1 MTSSLCFNL
10 ATGAYFASMILFV
23 VYLASRITGTA
34 LLANL
39 LAYAGL
45 AVHTAAIGL
54 RWYES
59 YQVPGGIGHAPLSNL
74 YESVVF
80 FAWTIILIYLLIDL
94 KYRQR
99 AVGAFVVPFAFVAM
113 IWAQLGL
120 NDSIEPLV
128 PALQSNWL
136 TYHVITCFLGY
147 AAFAV
152 ACGVSIMYLIKIGK
166 EEKSNGETPA
176 GGVLSLFP
184 SAKILDD
191 INYKSIMI
199 GFPLLSLGI
208 ITGAAWANYAWG
220 TYWSWDPKE
229 TWSLIVWFIYAA
241 FLHARFTRGWV
252 GRKAAWLSIVGFAAT
267 LFCYLGVN
275 LVLSGLH
282 SYGG

>member
-10 ATGAYFASMILFV
+10 ATGAYFGSMVLFI
-23 VYLASRITGTA
+23 VYLVSRTNGTA
-34 LLANL
+34 LLANV
-39 LAYAGL
+39 LAYGGL
-45 AVHTAAIGL
+45 LVHTVAIGL

-59 YQVPGGIGHAPLSNL
+59 YQLPGGVGHAPLSNL

-80 FAWTIILIYLLIDL
+80 FAWTIILIYLILDL

-99 AVGAFVVPFAFVAM
+99 AVGAFVVPFAFLGM
-113 IWAQLGL
+113 IWAQLGG

-136 TYHVITCFLGY
+136 TYHVITCFIGY

-152 ACGVSIMYLIKIGK
+152 ACGVSIMYLIKAGT
-166 EEKSNGETPA
+166 EEKSEGGAPA
-176 GGVLSLFP
+176 GGLLSLFP
-184 SAKILDD
+184 STKVLDD
-191 INYKSIMI
+191 INYKAIMI

-252 GRKAAWLSIVGFAAT
+252 GRKAAWLSIIGFAAT